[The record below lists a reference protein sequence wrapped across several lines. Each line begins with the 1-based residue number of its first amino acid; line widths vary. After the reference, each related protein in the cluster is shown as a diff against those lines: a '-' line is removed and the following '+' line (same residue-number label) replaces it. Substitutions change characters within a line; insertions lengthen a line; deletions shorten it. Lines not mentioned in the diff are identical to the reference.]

1 MTVDIKDII
10 ELSKVAFPVVTT
22 LVTYFYTRRANVRH
36 SAKQSILQMIMED
49 QLNWEMFRKFP
60 VNYGNIINEYEV
72 YHKNGGNGEVTK
84 KVNEY
89 RDWYQKNEDEMIN
102 MRGVSCR
109 TKIAIT
115 CGDKQNNNDTSI
127 K

>member
-1 MTVDIKDII
+1 MDKESIDQLI
-10 ELSKVAFPVVTT
+10 ELAKVLVPVITT
-22 LVTYFYTRRANVRH
+22 LVTYFYTKKANVRH

-49 QLNWEMFRKFP
+49 QISWELFRKFP
-60 VNYGNIINEYEV
+60 VNYGNICDEYEV

-89 RDWYQKNEDEMIN
+89 KEWYNKNEDDMISMKSYKCKPRISLECN
-102 MRGVSCR
+102 DKKS
-109 TKIAIT
+109 KI
-115 CGDKQNNNDTSI
+115 K